1 MVVELRCMTAARW
14 DGVGARVHGG
24 GAAAATAKY
33 SKMFVCD
40 LSNQISLGGQQ
51 LEQRGISPFFS
62 DVSRKE

>member
-1 MVVELRCMTAARW
+1 MAARW
-14 DGVGARVHGG
+14 GSSVAARVHGG
-24 GAAAATAKY
+24 GATAAATAKY

>member
-1 MVVELRCMTAARW
+1 MY
-14 DGVGARVHGG
+14 DGGTLGRRRSAGAQRGG
-24 GAAAATAKY
+24 GAAGAPAVTAKY